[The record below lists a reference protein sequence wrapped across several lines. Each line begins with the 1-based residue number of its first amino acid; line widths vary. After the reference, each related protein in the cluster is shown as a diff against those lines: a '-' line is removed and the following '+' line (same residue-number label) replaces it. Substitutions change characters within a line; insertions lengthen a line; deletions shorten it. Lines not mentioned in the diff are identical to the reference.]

1 MTVETAA
8 DEAPMTTSRRTFVQL
23 LAMLAAGG
31 QALWQTRDVHA
42 ALEQAK
48 DAAPGAP
55 PWPKMTYRTL
65 GRTQYRASRL
75 VFGCGAALSRQPL
88 DDLLERAF
96 EAGVNVFDVGTSRYY
111 KAAERNMRNFLGRH
125 RDDIFLISKAMTGLD
140 TDSDEEISLA
150 DSRRAAKTWTA
161 LMDESLSEL
170 GTEHVDAYYQMGA
183 NNPHMVRSE
192 EMYEAF
198 LAAKTAGKVSHYGV
212 STHENAERVLEA
224 AVETGWF
231 SLAMIAITPA
241 GWYDWNNRNIL
252 EGTPDLKAIRPQ
264 LDRARAAGVGLI
276 GMKAGRLL
284 AGRGWLG
291 RGNVNA
297 FDGHYSEKLLRAR
310 LSDFQ
315 RSYAYVLENGLDV
328 VNADMQ
334 SYAVLKENYAAAATA
349 EQYVA

>member
-1 MTVETAA
+1 MRTS
-8 DEAPMTTSRRTFVQL
+8 PPSRRTFVQL

-42 ALEQAK
+42 AMETAK
-48 DAAPGAP
+48 DAAPDAA

-65 GRTQYRASRL
+65 GRTGYNASRL
-75 VFGCGAALSRQPL
+75 VFGCGAALSRQPQ
-88 DDLLERAF
+88 DALLERAF
-96 EAGVNVFDVGTSRYY
+96 EAGVNVFDVGTRRYY
-111 KAAERNMRNFLGRH
+111 KAAERNMRGFVKRH
-125 RDDIFLISKAMTGLD
+125 REDIFLISKAMTGIDAGPEDDL
-140 TDSDEEISLA
+140 SAA
-150 DSRRAAKTWTA
+150 DARTAAKTWTA

-170 GTEHVDAYYQMGA
+170 GVDHVDAYYQMGA
-183 NNPHMVRSE
+183 NNPRMVRSE
-192 EMYEAF
+192 EMYDAF
-198 LAAKTAGKVSHYGV
+198 LAARQAGKVSHYGV
-212 STHENAERVLEA
+212 STHENAARVLEA
-224 AVETGWF
+224 ATESGWF

-241 GWYDWNNRNIL
+241 GWYDWKSRSIL
-252 EGTPDLKAIRPQ
+252 DNTPDMQTIRPL
-264 LDRARAAGVGLI
+264 LDKARAVGIGLI

-291 RGNVNA
+291 QGNLKA
-297 FDGHYSEKLLRAR
+297 FDAHYNEKLLRAE

-334 SYAVLKENYAAAATA
+334 SYAALKENYAAAATA

>member
-1 MTVETAA
+1 MKTSL
-8 DEAPMTTSRRTFVQL
+8 PSRRTFVQL
-23 LAMLAAGG
+23 FAMLAGGG
-31 QALWQTRDVHA
+31 QALWQTRDIHA
-42 ALEQAK
+42 ALETAK
-48 DAAPGAP
+48 DSGPGSA

-65 GRTQYRASRL
+65 GRTGYNASRL

-111 KAAERNMRNFLGRH
+111 NAAERNMRGFAKRH
-125 RDDIFLISKAMTGLD
+125 RDDIFLISKAMTGID
-140 TDSDEEISLA
+140 AEPDEEISVSDA
-150 DSRRAAKTWTA
+150 RKAAKTWSA

-170 GTEHVDAYYQMGA
+170 GTEHMDAYYQMGA
-183 NNPHMVRSE
+183 NNPHLVRSE
-192 EMYEAF
+192 EMHEAF
-198 LAAKTAGKVSHYGV
+198 LTARQAGKVSHYGV
-212 STHENAERVLEA
+212 STHENAASVLEA
-224 AVETGWF
+224 ATATGWF
-231 SLAMIAITPA
+231 SLAMIAVTPA
-241 GWYDWNNRNIL
+241 GWYDWKSRNIL
-252 EGTPDLKAIRPQ
+252 DGTPDLKAIRP
-264 LDRARAAGVGLI
+264 LLERARTAGIGLI

-291 RGNVNA
+291 RGNPSA
-297 FDGHYSEKLLRAR
+297 FDRHYTDKLREAR

-334 SYAVLKENYAAAATA
+334 SHATLKENFAAAATA

>member
-1 MTVETAA
+1 MRTSL
-8 DEAPMTTSRRTFVQL
+8 PSRRTFVQI

-42 ALEQAK
+42 ALETAK
-48 DAAPGAP
+48 NAAPDAE
-55 PWPKMTYRTL
+55 PWPKMAYRTL
-65 GRTQYRASRL
+65 GRTGYNASRL

-88 DDLLERAF
+88 DALLERAF
-96 EAGVNVFDVGTSRYY
+96 EAGVNVFDVGTRRYY
-111 KAAERNMRNFLGRH
+111 REAERNMRGFVRRH
-125 RDDIFLISKAMTGLD
+125 RDDIFLISKAMTGID
-140 TDSDEEISLA
+140 TDPEDDISVA
-150 DSRRAAKTWTA
+150 DARQAAKTWSA
-161 LMDESLSEL
+161 LLDESLLEL
-170 GTEHVDAYYQMGA
+170 DTDHVDAYYQMGA
-183 NNPHMVRSE
+183 NNPSMVRSE
-192 EMYEAF
+192 EIYEAF
-198 LAAKTAGKVSHYGV
+198 LAARKAGKVSHYGV
-212 STHENAERVLEA
+212 STHENAARVLEA
-224 AVETGWF
+224 ATGTGWF
-231 SLAMIAITPA
+231 SLAMIAVTPA
-241 GWYDWNNRNIL
+241 GWYDWKSRKIL
-252 EGTPDLKAIRPQ
+252 DGTPDLKSIRPL

-291 RGNVNA
+291 RGDTSA

-334 SYAVLKENYAAAATA
+334 SYATLKENYAAAATA

>member
-1 MTVETAA
+1 MRTSM
-8 DEAPMTTSRRTFVQL
+8 PSRRTFVQL

-42 ALEQAK
+42 AIETAK
-48 DAAPGAP
+48 DTAPDAA

-65 GRTQYRASRL
+65 GRTGYNASRL
-75 VFGCGAALSRQPL
+75 VFGCGAALSKQPQ
-88 DDLLERAF
+88 DALLERAF

-111 KAAERNMRNFLGRH
+111 RAAERNMRGFVTRH
-125 RDDIFLISKAMTGLD
+125 RDDIFLISKAMTGID
-140 TDSDEEISLA
+140 AGPEDEISVTDA
-150 DSRRAAKTWTA
+150 RKAAKTWTA
-161 LMDESLSEL
+161 LMEESLSEL
-170 GTEHVDAYYQMGA
+170 DTDHVDAYYQMGA
-183 NNPHMVRSE
+183 NNPRMVRSE

-198 LAAKTAGKVSHYGV
+198 LAAQQAGKVSHYGV
-212 STHENAERVLEA
+212 STHENAARVLEA
-224 AVETGWF
+224 ATESGWF
-231 SLAMIAITPA
+231 SLAMIAVTPA
-241 GWYDWNNRNIL
+241 GWYDWKSRNIL
-252 EGTPDLKAIRPQ
+252 DGTPDMKAIRPM
-264 LDRARAAGVGLI
+264 LDKARAAGVGLI

-291 RGNVNA
+291 QGNLQA
-297 FDGHYSEKLLRAR
+297 FDRHYNEKLLRAK

-334 SYAVLKENYAAAATA
+334 SYATLKENYAAAATA

>member
-1 MTVETAA
+1 ME
-8 DEAPMTTSRRTFVQL
+8 TSRRTFVQL

-42 ALEQAK
+42 AIETAK
-48 DAAPGAP
+48 DAIPEAA

-65 GRTQYRASRL
+65 GRTGYNASRL
-75 VFGCGAALSRQPL
+75 VFGCGAALSRQPQ

-111 KAAERNMRNFLGRH
+111 RSAERNMRNFLGRH
-125 RDDIFLISKAMTGLD
+125 RDDIFLISKAMTGID
-140 TDSDEEISLA
+140 TGPGDEISVA
-150 DSRRAAKTWTA
+150 HARTAARTWTA
-161 LMDESLSEL
+161 LMDESLAEL
-170 GTEHVDAYYQMGA
+170 GTDHVDAYYQMGA
-183 NNPHMVRSE
+183 NNPQIVRSE
-192 EMYEAF
+192 ETYEAF
-198 LAAKTAGKVSHYGV
+198 LAAKRAGKVSHYGV
-212 STHENAERVLEA
+212 STHENAADVLEA
-224 AVETGWF
+224 AVQTGWF

-241 GWYDWNNRNIL
+241 GWYDWKNRNIL
-252 EGTPDLKAIRPQ
+252 DGTPDLKSIRPS
-264 LDRARAAGVGLI
+264 LDRARASGVGLV

-291 RGNVNA
+291 GGNATA
-297 FDGHYSEKLLRAR
+297 FDGHYGEKLLRSH

-315 RSYAYVLENGLDV
+315 RSYAYVLENGVDV

-349 EQYVA
+349 DQYVA